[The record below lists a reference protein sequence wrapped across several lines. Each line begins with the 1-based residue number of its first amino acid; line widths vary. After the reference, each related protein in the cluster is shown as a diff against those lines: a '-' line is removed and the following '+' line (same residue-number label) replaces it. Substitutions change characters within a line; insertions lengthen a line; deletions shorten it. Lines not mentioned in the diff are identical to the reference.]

1 MPARPV
7 VIVVEDQT
15 ELGDVI
21 RDVFGEEGYDVL
33 TVRDQYAAMGELRHR
48 EVDLLVA
55 DLPGSLPG
63 EGDPLAE
70 ISREFPDLR
79 LVVVSDASREQ
90 VPFFGPWRASGSRV
104 SLRRPFRLADLL
116 AASREA
122 VG

>member
-63 EGDPLAE
+63 EGDHSPR
-70 ISREFPDLR
+70 SPGN
-79 LVVVSDASREQ
+79 SPTSAS
-90 VPFFGPWRASGSRV
+90 SS
-104 SLRRPFRLADLL
+104 
-116 AASREA
+116 
-122 VG
+122 

>member
-7 VIVVEDQT
+7 VRVVEDQT

-48 EVDLLVA
+48 EADLLVA

-63 EGDPLAE
+63 GDPLAE

-79 LVVVSDASREQ
+79 LVVVTDASQEQ

-104 SLRRPFRLADLL
+104 SLRRPFRLADLV

>member
-1 MPARPV
+1 MPVRPV

-63 EGDPLAE
+63 GDPLAE

-79 LVVVSDASREQ
+79 LVVVTDASQEQ
-90 VPFFGPWRASGSRV
+90 VPFFGPWRASGLRV
-104 SLRRPFRLADLL
+104 SLRRPFRLADLV